1 MLIEGADV
9 SSLSHFDL
17 IWNSMRCHGP
27 HLGDFS
33 MLQIN
38 FSGIALTDKEVHFYG
53 DSKSRSVDNEVNDD
67 GICLR
72 LCIPQG
78 SNGECLTTTLCWS
91 AASKPQ
97 KRSVNT

>member
-38 FSGIALTDKEVHFYG
+38 FSGIALMDKEVHFYG
-53 DSKSRSVDNEVNDD
+53 DSKSRSVDNEVNDY

-72 LCIPQG
+72 LSTSLG
-78 SNGECLTTTLCWS
+78 SNGQSHTTTL
-91 AASKPQ
+91 
-97 KRSVNT
+97 